1 MCLLYEFN
9 LRTLFHLYI
18 LFKIRLLSI
27 SLSDLILCSSPFLAL
42 LEGNSLFNFL
52 LIRFSPSNH
61 FIFFLL
67 FLLIILAFCWR
78 TGTCSYNDLWKGY
91 VVMVVLYFHNLNIWC
106 WRLGLLLLLMMM
118 LLEYRGNKVDKVH
131 RCLVLIIVLIRVK
144 WVLGFSQW
152 SFLIE

>member
-1 MCLLYEFN
+1 MWLLYEFN

-18 LFKIRLLSI
+18 LLKVGLLSI
-27 SLSDLILCSSPFLAL
+27 SLSDLILCTSPFLAL
-42 LEGNSLFNFL
+42 FEGYSLFNLL

-67 FLLIILAFCWR
+67 FLLIILPLCWR
-78 TGTCSYNDLWKGY
+78 SGTCSYNDLRKGY

-118 LLEYRGNKVDKVH
+118 LLEYRGHKVDKVH
-131 RCLVLIIVLIRVK
+131 RCLVLVIVLIRVK
-144 WVLGFSQW
+144 RVLGFSQW

>member
-1 MCLLYEFN
+1 LFN
-9 LRTLFHLYI
+9 L
-18 LFKIRLLSI
+18 
-27 SLSDLILCSSPFLAL
+27 
-42 LEGNSLFNFL
+42 L

-91 VVMVVLYFHNLNIWC
+91 VVMVVLYFHNLNIWW

-144 WVLGFSQW
+144 
-152 SFLIE
+152 